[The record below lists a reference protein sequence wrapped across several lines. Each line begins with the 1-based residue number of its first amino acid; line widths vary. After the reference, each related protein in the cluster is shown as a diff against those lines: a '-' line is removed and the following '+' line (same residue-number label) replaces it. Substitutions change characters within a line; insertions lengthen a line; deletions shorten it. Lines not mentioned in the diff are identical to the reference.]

1 MKISVVVA
9 DDQLLVRAGIVMLL
23 AAEPDIVVV
32 GEAANGEQAV
42 DLAKRLKP
50 DVVLMDLQMP
60 RMNGVDA
67 TQALTQ
73 DAAAIGTEGDHLV
86 KVLILTTF
94 SDDTS
99 LYAALRAGA
108 SGFLLKHAVPQDLI
122 AALRRV
128 AGGDAWLDPAVAGKV
143 IQAVAAGPRREQRS
157 EGSLIAA
164 LTPREREVL
173 VLMAGGLSNQDIAA
187 ELVVSEAT
195 VKTHAARVIMKTGC
209 RDRAQAVALAYQS
222 GLVKG

>member
-67 TQALTQ
+67 TQVLTR
-73 DAAAIGTEGDHLV
+73 DAAAVGTEGDHLV
-86 KVLILTTF
+86 KVIILTTF